1 MNERQMD
8 ILFRE
13 IKDNLIAFSRSRIFV
28 FAVLLLIMAGVLVVR
43 LFNLQI
49 IKGDEYLDNFN
60 LKIKKEQ
67 VIPNTRGSI
76 YDCDGKVLAYNE
88 VVYSV
93 VIEDSG
99 TYDTLDEKNELLNS
113 QLMELFKIVEEN
125 GDSVVSD
132 FKVSIDEN
140 NQYYYMVSGTE
151 RLRFLA
157 DVFGEPYIEDLSE
170 ERKNMSAEELMNYF
184 CGDEMYNISPDL
196 SKAEKIKLV
205 TVRSGLTLNN
215 YQKYITTTIA
225 ENISENTRVSI
236 LENIEKYEGVSIKE
250 STIRKYNCSP
260 YMSHIIGYIGSISDT
275 ELEEYENLD
284 EKYDYS
290 YIVGKTGIE
299 KYMET
304 ELQGKNGYKSFYV
317 DSLGKVIETDE
328 EILSTSGND
337 VYLSVSSDYQET
349 IYKILEEHLAGILLS
364 KLVRTSAYET
374 RKINDSNELVVSID
388 EVYVQFI
395 NNNLID
401 TNHFTYDD
409 ASTTEKQV
417 YALWEE
423 RYNNVIGRICDELK
437 NDSSKPIIEYNQDY
451 QEYQYDIVNY
461 LSEKGILDQEVVEQA
476 YTPFSDFEAGSISLR
491 DYLTSC
497 IVDEHVVV
505 SQLLEEETYAN
516 AEEIYLILTQYIEN
530 NIKFDNDFKKLIYEY
545 LILDKVVTGRQLCI
559 ILYDQG
565 VLKMNDSLYNRL
577 HSGSIAPYDFVYDRI
592 NNLELTPAML
602 ALDPCSASVVLTD
615 VNTGKVKAMVS
626 YPSYDNNK
634 LTNHIDTAYYNQ
646 LINDQSLPLYNR
658 ATQQKTAPG
667 STYKMVSAVA
677 GLEEGVI
684 SKDTAILD
692 EGVFTKVESNNKCW
706 IYPQNHG
713 WLNVTS
719 AIRHSCN
726 FYFYE
731 VGYRLGLTGEEED
744 SFNDS
749 YGVTRLNKYASQFGL
764 DEVSGVEIS
773 ESEPQIATKYPI
785 TAAIGQSNNNF
796 TVSQLS
802 RYVSSIANKGNLYK
816 LSLLDSVK
824 TSEGDI
830 LKTFDP
836 ELTRSLEFSNESWSV
851 IRQGMT
857 DMAASSAV
865 LSTMGVKVAGKTGT
879 AQEATNRADHALF
892 VGYAPYDNPE
902 VSIAVRIPYG
912 YYSSNAVEVAR
923 DVFNY
928 YFKLSTKEELVTGKA
943 ITPGTE
949 VIQD

>member
-8 ILFRE
+8 TLFRE
-13 IKDNLIAFSRSRIFV
+13 IKDNLIALSRSRIFI
-28 FAVLLLIMAGVLVVR
+28 FAILLLIMAGVLVVR

-49 IKGDEYLDNFN
+49 INGEEYLDNFS

-67 VIPNTRGSI
+67 VINNTRGAI

-99 TYDTLDEKNELLNS
+99 TYEDLEEKNEVLNNQLLK
-113 QLMELFKIVEEN
+113 LFRIIEEN

-132 FKVSIDEN
+132 FKLNIDKN
-140 NQYYYMVSGTE
+140 GNYSYMVSGTE

-157 DVFGEPYIEDLSE
+157 DVFGKPYVDDLSE
-170 ERKNMSAEELMNYF
+170 EQRNMSADDLMHYF
-184 CGDEMYNISPDL
+184 CSEDMYNISSEL
-196 SKAEKIKLV
+196 SKTDRIKLV
-205 TVRSGLTLNN
+205 TVRAGLTLNN
-215 YQKYITTTIA
+215 YQKYITTTVS
-225 ENISENTRVSI
+225 ENISEKTKAAI

-260 YMSHIIGYIGSISDT
+260 YMSHIIGYVGSISET
-275 ELEEYENLD
+275 ELEEYENVD
-284 EKYDYS
+284 EKYDYN

-299 KYMET
+299 KYMES

-317 DSLGKVIETDE
+317 DSLGKVLETDE
-328 EILSTSGND
+328 EILPVSGND

-349 IYKILEEHLAGILLS
+349 IYRILEEHLAGILLS

-374 RKINDSNELVVSID
+374 RKINESDDLVVSID

-395 NNNLID
+395 NNNLINI
-401 TNHFTYDD
+401 NHFTDED
-409 ASTTEKQV
+409 ASATERQV
-417 YALWEE
+417 YSIWED
-423 RYNNVIGRICDELK
+423 RYNNVVGRICNELR
-437 NDSSKPIIEYNQDY
+437 NATSKPVIEYDQAY

-461 LSEKGILDQEVVEQA
+461 LSAQGILEEDVVNQA
-476 YTPFSDFEAGSISLR
+476 YTPFSDFEAGTISLR

-497 IVDEHVVV
+497 IVNEHVVV
-505 SQLLEEETYAN
+505 SELLDEETYAN
-516 AEEIYLILTQYIEN
+516 AEEIYQILTQYIEN
-530 NIKFDNDFKKLIYEY
+530 NIKYDSDFKKLIYEY
-545 LILDKVVTGRQLCI
+545 LILDKEVSGRQLCI

-565 VLKMNDSLYNRL
+565 VLKMNNSLYNSL
-577 HSGSIAPYDFVYDRI
+577 HSGSIAPFDFVYDRI
-592 NNLELTPAML
+592 NNLELTPAMI

-634 LTNHIDTAYYNQ
+634 LTNHIDSNYYNK

-677 GLEEGVI
+677 GIEEGVI
-684 SKDTAILD
+684 TPETAILD

-726 FYFYE
+726 SFFYE
-731 VGYRLGLTGEEED
+731 VGYRLGLTGSDEE

-749 YGVTRLNKYASQFGL
+749 YGVSRLSKYASQFGL

-802 RYVSSIANKGNLYK
+802 RYVSSIANRGSLYK

-824 TSEGDI
+824 TSEGEV
-830 LKTFDP
+830 LHEFAP
-836 ELTRSLEFSNESWSV
+836 ELTRSLDFSNESWSV
-851 IRQGMT
+851 IRQGMV
-857 DMAASSAV
+857 DMAASSSV

-912 YYSSNAVEVAR
+912 YYSSNAVEIAR
-923 DVFNY
+923 DIFNY
-928 YFKLSTKEELVTGKA
+928 YFKLNTREELVTGKA
-943 ITPGTE
+943 LTPGTE

>member
-13 IKDNLIAFSRSRIFV
+13 IKDNIIAISRSRIFV

-43 LFNLQI
+43 LFDLQI

-67 VIPNTRGSI
+67 VISNTRGAI

-88 VVYSV
+88 VVYSI

-99 TYDTLDEKNELLNS
+99 TYEDLDEKNEVLNS
-113 QLMELFKIVEEN
+113 QLLELFSIIESN

-132 FKVSIDEN
+132 FKVTIDKN
-140 NQYYYMVSGTE
+140 GQYSYMVSGTE
-151 RLRFLA
+151 KLRFLA
-157 DVFGEPYIEDLSE
+157 DVFGKPYIEDLDE
-170 ERKNMSAEELMNYF
+170 TEQNMSADELMSYF
-184 CGDEMYNISPDL
+184 CSEDKYNISADL
-196 SKAEKIKLV
+196 SKDDTLKLV
-205 TVRSGLTLNN
+205 TVRSGLSLNN
-215 YQKYITTTIA
+215 YQKYITTTVA
-225 ENISENTRVSI
+225 ENISEKTKASV
-236 LENIEKYEGVSIKE
+236 LESIEKYEGVSIKE
-250 STIRKYNCSP
+250 STIRKYNSSP
-260 YMSHIIGYIGSISDT
+260 YMSHIIGYVGNISES
-275 ELEEYENLD
+275 ELKDYENVD
-284 EKYDYS
+284 EKYDYN

-304 ELQGKNGYKSFYV
+304 ELQGKNGYRSFYV
-317 DSLGKVIETDE
+317 DNLGKVLETDE
-328 EILSTSGND
+328 EILPESGND

-349 IYKILEEHLAGILLS
+349 IYKVLEEHLAGILLS

-374 RKINDSNELVVSID
+374 RKINTSDDLVVSID

-401 TNHFTYDD
+401 TNHFTDEY
-409 ASTTEKQV
+409 ASATEKQV
-417 YALWEE
+417 YSLWEE
-423 RYNNVIGRICDELK
+423 RYNKVIGNICQELR
-437 NDSSKPIIEYNQDY
+437 NDSSKPIIEYDQEY

-461 LSEKGILDQEVVEQA
+461 LSEEGILDNEVVEQA

-491 DYLTSC
+491 EYLTSC
-497 IVDEHVVV
+497 IVDEHIVV
-505 SQLLEEETYAN
+505 SELLDDETYAN
-516 AEEIYLILTQYIEN
+516 AEEIYVILTEYIEK
-530 NIKFDNDFKKLIYEY
+530 NIKHDSDFKKLIYEY

-565 VLKMNDSLYNRL
+565 VLAMNNTLYNRL

-592 NNLELTPAML
+592 NNLELTPAMI

-615 VNTGKVKAMVS
+615 VKTGKVKAMVS

-634 LTNHIDTAYYNQ
+634 LTNHIDSEYYNK

-667 STYKMVSAVA
+667 STFKMVSAVA
-677 GLEEGVI
+677 GIEENVI
-684 SKDTAILD
+684 TKETAILD

-706 IYPQNHG
+706 IYPENHG

-726 FYFYE
+726 SYFYE
-731 VGYRLGLTGEEED
+731 VGYRLGLTGEDEE

-749 YGVTRLNKYASQFGL
+749 YGISRLEKYASQFGF

-773 ESEPQIATKYPI
+773 ESEPHIATKYPI
-785 TAAIGQSNNNF
+785 TAAIGQSDNNF

-802 RYVSSIANKGNLYK
+802 RYVTAIANKGSLYK

-824 TSEGDI
+824 TSEGNI
-830 LKTFDP
+830 LQYFAP

-851 IRQGMT
+851 IRQGMV

-892 VGYAPYDNPE
+892 VGYAPYDDPE
-902 VSIAVRIPYG
+902 VSISVRIPYG

>member
-1 MNERQMD
+1 MNERQMG

-49 IKGDEYLDNFN
+49 INGEEYLDNFN

-67 VIPNTRGSI
+67 VISNTRGSI
-76 YDCDGKVLAYNE
+76 YDCNGNVLAYNE

-99 TYDTLDEKNELLNS
+99 TYEDLDKKNEVLNA
-113 QLMELFKIVEEN
+113 QLIELFKIIESN
-125 GDSVVSD
+125 GDSIVSD
-132 FKVSIDEN
+132 FKITIDEN
-140 NQYYYMVSGTE
+140 NQYSYMVTGTE
-151 RLRFLA
+151 KLRFLA
-157 DVFGEPYIEDLSE
+157 DVFGEPYIEDLTEE
-170 ERKNMSAEELMNYF
+170 ERNMSAEDLMNYF
-184 CGDEMYNISPDL
+184 CAEDMYNIS
-196 SKAEKIKLV
+196 SEMSSEEKIKLV
-205 TVRSGLTLNN
+205 TIRSGLSLNN
-215 YQKYITTTIA
+215 YQKYITTTIS
-225 ENISENTRVSI
+225 ENISDKTKAAI
-236 LENIEKYEGVSIKE
+236 LENIEKYEGVSIEE

-260 YMSHIIGYIGSISDT
+260 YMSHIIGYVGNISET
-275 ELEEYENLD
+275 EQEEYSKVD
-284 EKYDYS
+284 EKYDYN

-299 KYMET
+299 QYMET
-304 ELQGKNGYKSFYV
+304 ELQGTNGYRSFYV
-317 DSLGKVIETDE
+317 DNLGKVLETDE
-328 EILSTSGND
+328 EILPKSGND
-337 VYLSVSSDYQET
+337 VYLSINSDYQET

-401 TNHFTYDD
+401 TDHFTEND
-409 ASTTEKQV
+409 ASNTEKKV
-417 YALWEE
+417 YELWEN
-423 RYNNVIGRICDELK
+423 RYNSVIGKLCEELR
-437 NDSSKPIIEYNQDY
+437 NDTSKPVIEYDQEY

-461 LSEKGILDQEVVEQA
+461 LSEQGILDEEVIEQS

-497 IVDEHVVV
+497 IVDEHIIV
-505 SQLLEEETYAN
+505 SELLDNETYAN
-516 AEEIYLILTQYIEN
+516 AEEIYNYLTEYIES
-530 NIKFDNDFKKLIYEY
+530 NIKYDNNFKKIIYEY

-565 VLKMNDSLYNRL
+565 VLEMNNTLYNRL
-577 HSGSIAPYDFVYDRI
+577 HSGSISPYDFVYDRI
-592 NNLELTPAML
+592 NNLELTPAMI

-615 VNTGKVKAMVS
+615 VDTGKVKAMVS

-634 LTNHIDTAYYNQ
+634 LTNHIDSDYYNK

-667 STYKMVSAVA
+667 STFKMISAIA

-684 SKDTAILD
+684 TSETAILD

-706 IYPQNHG
+706 IYPENHD
-713 WLNVTS
+713 WVNVTS

-731 VGYRLGLTGEEED
+731 VGYRLGLTGNEEE

-749 YGVTRLNKYASQFGL
+749 YGVSRLTKYASQFGL

-802 RYVSSIANKGNLYK
+802 RYVSAIASKGSVYE
-816 LSLLDSVK
+816 LSLLDSIK
-824 TSEGDI
+824 TPEGNI
-830 LKTFDP
+830 LQYFEP
-836 ELTRSLEFSNESWSV
+836 ELTRSLEFENNSWSV
-851 IRQGMT
+851 IRQGMV

-892 VGYAPYDNPE
+892 VGYAPYDNPD

>member
-13 IKDNLIAFSRSRIFV
+13 IKDNIIAFSRSRIFV
-28 FAVLLLIMAGVLVVR
+28 FSVLLLLMAGVLIVR

-49 IKGDEYLDNFN
+49 INGEEYLENFS

-76 YDCDGKVLAYNE
+76 YDCDGNVLAYNE
-88 VVYSV
+88 VVYSI

-99 TYDTLDEKNELLNS
+99 TYENLNEKNEILNS
-113 QLMELFKIVEEN
+113 QLLDLFKLIEAN
-125 GDSVVSD
+125 GDSIVSD
-132 FKVSIDEN
+132 FKITIDKN
-140 NQYYYMVSGTE
+140 GQYAYMVSGTE

-170 ERKNMSAEELMNYF
+170 EEKNMSAMELMDYF
-184 CGDEMYNISPDL
+184 CGKDMYNISSEMSLEDR
-196 SKAEKIKLV
+196 IKLV
-205 TVRSGLTLNN
+205 TIRSGLTLNN

-225 ENISENTRVSI
+225 ENISDKTKAAV
-236 LENIEKYEGVSIKE
+236 LENIEMYEGVSIKE

-260 YMSHIIGYIGSISDT
+260 YMSHIIGYVGSISET
-275 ELEEYENLD
+275 ELEEYEIVD
-284 EKYDYS
+284 EKYDYN

-299 KYMET
+299 KYMEA

-317 DSLGKVIETDE
+317 DSLGKVLETDE
-328 EILSTSGND
+328 EILPESGND
-337 VYLSVSSDYQET
+337 IYLSVSSDYQET
-349 IYKILEEHLAGILLS
+349 IYKVLEEHLAGILLS

-401 TNHFTYDD
+401 TNHFMDEE
-409 ASTTEKQV
+409 ASNTEKQV
-417 YALWEE
+417 YTLWED
-423 RYNNVIGRICDELK
+423 RYNTVIGRICTEL
-437 NDSSKPIIEYNQDY
+437 NNASSKPIIEYDQDY

-461 LSEKGILDQEVVEQA
+461 LFEQGILDEEVVSQA

-491 DYLTSC
+491 EYLTSC
-497 IVDEHVVV
+497 IVDEHIVV
-505 SQLLEEETYAN
+505 SELLKDDTYAN
-516 AEEIYLILTQYIEN
+516 AEEIYSLLTEYIKN
-530 NIKFDNDFKKLIYEY
+530 NIRYDNDFIKLIYEY

-559 ILYDQG
+559 ILYDQS
-565 VLKMNDSLYNRL
+565 VLKMDNNLYNRL
-577 HSGSIAPYDFVYDRI
+577 HSGSIAPFDFVYDRI
-592 NNLELTPAML
+592 NNLELTPAMI

-615 VNTGKVKAMVS
+615 VKTGKVKAMVS

-634 LTNHIDTAYYNQ
+634 LTNHIDSNYYNK

-667 STYKMVSAVA
+667 STFKMVSAVT

-684 SKDTAILD
+684 TKETAILD
-692 EGVFTKVESNNKCW
+692 EGIFTKVESNNKCW
-706 IYPQNHG
+706 IYPENHD

-731 VGYRLGLTGEEED
+731 VGYRLGLTGEDEE

-749 YGVTRLNKYASQFGL
+749 YGVSRISKYASQFGF

-802 RYVSSIANKGNLYK
+802 RYVSSIANKGSLYK

-824 TSEGDI
+824 TPEGNI
-830 LKTFDP
+830 LQYFEP
-836 ELTRSLEFSNESWSV
+836 ELTRNLEFSETSWSV
-851 IRQGMT
+851 IRQGMV

-892 VGYAPYDNPE
+892 VGYAPYDNPD

-928 YFKLSTKEELVTGKA
+928 YFELNTKEELVTGKA